1 MVRAGVNDWRRLPEP
16 LPLLV
21 LVVDEAADIAD
32 TTAMKTLVQIAR
44 KGRAFGVSVIL
55 GTQYP
60 TSQVIDPQIKAN
72 LPTAIAFQCRTQTES
87 RVILDR
93 AGAETLDR
101 PGLALMFVDGHWRR
115 VQVLNVDPALIE
127 VLPGTQES
135 EPGPVLSEVLPG
147 TQESEPGPVL
157 SEVET
162 ALVRYAIEELDGAFT
177 VNRLYDALGDEIS
190 RRQIN
195 YRAKDWERRGW
206 LTPPQRDESGHP
218 IGRQVTPELKNLA
231 GIAPAH
237 EGPTEALESGNAVTR
252 VSERNKAQNPGNRG
266 GNRAVTGPEDVV
278 ERRSPDTALLPPH
291 YCPVTACRWNSE
303 GRGVCDYAQRGLRCG
318 NPQWRDEWREAVVD
332 IEGQ

>member
-115 VQVLNVDPALIE
+115 VQVLNVDPELIE

-135 EPGPVLSEVLPG
+135 EPGPA
-147 TQESEPGPVL
+147 L

-162 ALVRYAIEELDGAFT
+162 ALVRYAIEELDGAFA
-177 VNRLYDALGDEIS
+177 VGKLYEALGDDIS
-190 RRQIN
+190 KRQIH
-195 YRAKDWERRGW
+195 RLAKDWERRRW
-206 LTPPQRDESGHP
+206 LTEPQRDENGHP
-218 IGRQVTPELKNLA
+218 IGRQITPELQTLA
-231 GIAPAH
+231 GFTPAH
-237 EGPTEALESGNAVTR
+237 RSPTSALETGD
-252 VSERNKAQNPGNRG
+252 
-266 GNRAVTGPEDVV
+266 AVTGMMERDEASESDDKGNDRAVMGLESDTEDENLVI
-278 ERRSPDTALLPPH
+278 SPSTPNF
-291 YCPVTACRWNSE
+291 CPITACQWNND

-318 NPQWRDEWREAVVD
+318 NPQWRDEWREAMG
-332 IEGQ
+332 EE